1 MAPTSIHIATSA
13 GTAAAAQRVAWA
25 ERRRT
30 TAATEAREARE
41 RLAAAEEQLR
51 EARQALRSA
60 RALAA
65 HDTTDEVIGMGF
77 FADEIALERAA

>member
-1 MAPTSIHIATSA
+1 MARTSIHTATSA
-13 GTAAAAQRVAWA
+13 GTAAAAERVAWA

-30 TAATEAREARE
+30 TAATEAGQARA

-60 RALAA
+60 RALER
-65 HDTTDEVIGMGF
+65 DTTDEMIGLGF
-77 FADEIALERAA
+77 FADEVAFERAA

>member
-1 MAPTSIHIATSA
+1 MARTSIDIATSA
-13 GTAAAAQRVAWA
+13 DPAAAAQRVAWA

-30 TAATEAREARE
+30 TAVTEARQAHE
-41 RLAAAEEQLR
+41 RLAVAEEQLR

-65 HDTTDEVIGMGF
+65 HDTTAEMIGMGF
-77 FADEIALERAA
+77 FADELAFERAA